1 MTLRLCY
8 VARIRRGNAIMTLSI
23 TTGSL
28 GSKGLTETVVHFFA
42 VTVTTR
48 TIVYAY
54 AFGATPGAQRA

>member
-1 MTLRLCY
+1 
-8 VARIRRGNAIMTLSI
+8 MTLSI